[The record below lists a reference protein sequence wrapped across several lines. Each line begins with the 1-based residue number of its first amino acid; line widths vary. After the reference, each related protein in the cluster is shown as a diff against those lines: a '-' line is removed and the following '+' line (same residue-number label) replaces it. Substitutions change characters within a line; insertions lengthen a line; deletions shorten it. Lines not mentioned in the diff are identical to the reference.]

1 MTLTMIMSRDK
12 KSFYNRDG
20 SALCQSHK
28 IYLDLTRNVR
38 INERPH
44 VTERNRS
51 LRFATVAFQELK
63 RLALVDENQLD

>member
-1 MTLTMIMSRDK
+1 MIMSRDK
-12 KSFYNRDG
+12 KSFYNRDVN
-20 SALCQSHK
+20 ALC
-28 IYLDLTRNVR
+28 LTRSDKKCEDLMK
-38 INERPH
+38 INERPP